1 MAVKLDNKQYLVTI
15 ATSAALSCDAN
26 SQIVLL
32 KVNAVNNDTVPRLL
46 TVWRVG
52 TGGAANAT
60 AKMLP
65 ATSMGVGTTVLPFS
79 GQTLTG
85 GQTLQVKAT
94 ATGVMVVS
102 IGYTIEPAPA

>member
-1 MAVKLDNKQYLVTI
+1 MALKLGNLQFLATI
-15 ATSAALSCDAN
+15 ATGVALTCPAN
-26 SQIVLL
+26 SQIVFL

-46 TVWRVG
+46 TAWRVG
-52 TGGAANAT
+52 SGGSVTET

-65 ATSMGVGTTVLPFS
+65 ATSMAVGTTVLPFS

-94 ATGVMVVS
+94 ATGVMVLS
-102 IGYTIEPAPA
+102 IGYTIEPAPP